1 LLVLIPVTLWS
12 LNFTVA
18 KYALTHGF
26 SPLAYTAPRFIFIAA
41 AFAMLTLIRERTLR
55 VGRRDLAVLVG
66 AGIVGI
72 FLNQLAFVYAL
83 RHSSAATVALLFG
96 VVPIFV
102 GLMSHLSKHEILS
115 GRQWVA
121 AGVSFAGV
129 ALVVLGAS
137 NSVSADGFGIAMALL
152 APLTWAAYSVGLAPL
167 LKRHSPLRINAI
179 ACLVGVV
186 PLTLV
191 SLRDMRV
198 ENWGALSPLA
208 WGALIYGAVVAYV
221 LATII
226 WLLAI
231 KHMGAP
237 RASLHQNLQPFLG
250 ALFALLLLSERLTL
264 LEVVGGA
271 VIGSGIF
278 IAWRVRR
285 PETALADGEP
295 TF

>member
-1 LLVLIPVTLWS
+1 M
-12 LNFTVA
+12 A

-26 SPLAYTAPRFIFIAA
+26 SPLAYTAPRFIFAAA
-41 AFAMLTLIRERTLR
+41 AFAGLAFYRERSFR
-55 VGRRDLAVLVG
+55 VSQRDLLVLAA

-102 GLMSHLSKHEILS
+102 GVMSHLSRHELLS
-115 GRQWVA
+115 RRQWVA

-137 NSVSADGFGIAMALL
+137 NGVSADRFGIAMALA
-152 APLTWAAYSVGLAPL
+152 APLTWAAYSVGVSPL
-167 LKRHSPLRINAI
+167 LKRYSPLRINAI
-179 ACLVGVV
+179 VCLVGTV
-186 PLTLV
+186 PLALV
-191 SLRDMRV
+191 SLGAMRD
-198 ENWGALSPLA
+198 ENWAALSPLA
-208 WGALIYGAVVAYV
+208 WGALIYGAAVAYV
-221 LATII
+221 LATLI

-250 ALFALLLLSERLTL
+250 ALFALALLSERLTL

-271 VIGSGIF
+271 VIGSGIL

-285 PETALADGEP
+285 PVAVVVEERI
-295 TF
+295 

>member
-1 LLVLIPVTLWS
+1 MALL
-12 LNFTVA
+12 
-18 KYALTHGF
+18 
-26 SPLAYTAPRFIFIAA
+26 
-41 AFAMLTLIRERTLR
+41 RERTLR
-55 VGRRDLAVLVG
+55 VNRRDLAVLVG
-66 AGIVGI
+66 AGVVGI
-72 FLNQLAFVYAL
+72 FLNQLAFTYAL

-102 GLMSHLSKHEILS
+102 GVMSHLSKHEILS
-115 GRQWVA
+115 RRQWIA

-129 ALVVLGAS
+129 AFVVLGAS
-137 NSVSADGFGIAMALL
+137 SGVSGDAFGIAMALL

-167 LKRHSPLRINAI
+167 LRRHSPIRLNAI

-186 PLTLV
+186 PLTLMSV
-191 SLRDMRV
+191 GAMRA
-198 ENWGALSPLA
+198 EHWSALSPLA
-208 WGALIYGAVVAYV
+208 WAALIYGAVVAYV

-226 WLLAI
+226 WLIAI

-250 ALFALLLLSERLTL
+250 ALFALVLLSERLTP

-271 VIGSGIF
+271 VIGGGIL

-285 PETALADGEP
+285 PESVLVDREVP
-295 TF
+295 Q